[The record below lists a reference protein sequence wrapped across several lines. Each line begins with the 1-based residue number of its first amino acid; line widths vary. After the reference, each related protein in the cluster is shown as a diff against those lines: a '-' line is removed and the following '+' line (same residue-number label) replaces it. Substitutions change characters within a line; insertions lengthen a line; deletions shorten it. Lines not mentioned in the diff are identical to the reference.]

1 MTTDRATLL
10 GLADMVEAASRPDR
24 ELDAEIAR
32 SCGWVALDK
41 HQWWSAEHV
50 ADCRQRKVSKW
61 KYATQSLPTFTAS
74 LDAALSLV
82 PEGAGVEVQR
92 YWTSEHDDA
101 VWSAVAI
108 VGMGAVEESRD
119 RPSAALALTAAALR
133 ALAQEAP
140 SDER

>member
-24 ELDAEIAR
+24 ELDAEIRR

-74 LDAALSLV
+74 IDAALSL
-82 PEGAGVEVQR
+82 
-92 YWTSEHDDA
+92 YD
-101 VWSAVAI
+101 
-108 VGMGAVEESRD
+108 
-119 RPSAALALTAAALR
+119 
-133 ALAQEAP
+133 EAP
-140 SDER
+140 EMISTNPRLVVRDALIQKAKGMEHA